1 MSTATLRRNRHRG
14 SSTLP
19 TLPAHVHQAAI
30 WLGEDGGIA
39 ALLIDRATAQ
49 HLLGMPD
56 WRLVESPI
64 HSRPTSYCF
73 AGPAGS
79 IHRHP
84 DHKGWFL
91 FYPEF
96 KGEN

>member
-1 MSTATLRRNRHRG
+1 MHATTNKRRG
-14 SSTLP
+14 QPPLP
-19 TLPAHVHQAAI
+19 TLPDHVHKAAV
-30 WLGEDGGIA
+30 WLDDINGIGA
-39 ALLIDRATAQ
+39 MLIDRETAQ
-49 HLLGMPD
+49 HMISTMPE
-56 WRLVESPI
+56 WRLVGSLI
-64 HSRPTSYCF
+64 RSRPTPYCF

-96 KGEN
+96 RTEG